1 METVYGP
8 IADLLVM
15 ILMYLLSV
23 FFGFSIFL
31 AQVGADPE
39 ASQGG
44 LKTHQELSGNHNKW
58 INL

>member
-23 FFGFSIFL
+23 VFGFSHFL

-39 ASQGG
+39 ASQGA
-44 LKTHQELSGNHNKW
+44 LKTIKN
-58 INL
+58 

>member
-15 ILMYLLSV
+15 ILMHLLSV

-44 LKTHQELSGNHNKW
+44 LKTHQELSGNHNK
-58 INL
+58 